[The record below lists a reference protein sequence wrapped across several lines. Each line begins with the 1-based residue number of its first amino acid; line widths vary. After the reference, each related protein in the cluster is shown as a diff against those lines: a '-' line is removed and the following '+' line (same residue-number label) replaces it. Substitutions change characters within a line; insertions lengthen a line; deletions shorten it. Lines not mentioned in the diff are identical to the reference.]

1 MFSVQM
7 YLEDKRD
14 SELMACRWCVR
25 KVLAKMTG
33 RALKPQVPSLWCPPG
48 ETKWELI
55 KTRPNP
61 LRQKKKK
68 TQSVSLF
75 LLPLQLVLNNGLK
88 RPFPSVQCSPVACRL
103 AGFCAARVVQFRAVT
118 VWIIIQTL
126 VGGKERTSFKK
137 WNARIA
143 VNSFILK
150 QS

>member
-14 SELMACRWCVR
+14 SELMACRWHVR

-33 RALKPQVPSLWCPPG
+33 GGALKPWVPSLWCPPG
-48 ETKWELI
+48 ETEWELI

-61 LRQKKKK
+61 LRQKK
-68 TQSVSLF
+68 TTVSLF
-75 LLPLQLVLNNGLK
+75 LLPLQLLLNDGLK
-88 RPFPSVQCSPVACRL
+88 RPFPSVQFLPVACRL

-137 WNARIA
+137 WNAKIA
-143 VNSFILK
+143 VKSFILK